1 MAQLIPV
8 RLLVPLLL
16 CLFSG
21 VSLAGEGAHALPL
34 YAEPIIEGLPIT
46 NSMVMVWLGAL
57 IIILFC
63 RMATKKMQ
71 LVPAGLQNFAEW
83 IVESLYNFL
92 EGILGKDLCKRTF
105 WFFATIFLMI
115 LVCNWSGLIP
125 GMGTVGKVY
134 ADGHYVPFL
143 RGANADLNMTAAM
156 AFTFALLWVYWSV
169 QENGFKGFLAHIF
182 APKGSFDGFM
192 KVFMIFIFFAV
203 GLLEVV
209 SIAMRP
215 IALSFR
221 LYGNIFAGENI
232 LESMMHAVHPALAW
246 LPPMPFYF
254 LEVLVGFIQAL
265 VFMLL
270 TAVFLKLMCDH
281 GDEHEEEHAH

>member
-1 MAQLIPV
+1 MAQLLSV
-8 RLLVPLLL
+8 RTLVPVLL
-16 CLFSG
+16 CLISG
-21 VSLAGEGAHALPL
+21 VTLAGEEAHVLPL
-34 YAEPIIEGLPIT
+34 YAEPAFKGLPVT
-46 NSMVMVWLGAL
+46 NSMIMVWLAAA
-57 IIILFC
+57 IIIIFC
-63 RMATKKMQ
+63 RMATKQMQ
-71 LVPAGLQNFAEW
+71 LVPAGMQNFAEW
-83 IVESLYNFL
+83 VFETLYNFL
-92 EGILGKDLCKRTF
+92 EGILGKDVCKRTF

-115 LVCNWSGLIP
+115 LVCNWSGLVP
-125 GMGTVGKVY
+125 GMGTIGRIEG
-134 ADGHYVPFL
+134 GHYVPFL
-143 RGANADLNMTAAM
+143 RGANADLNMTAGM

-169 QENGFKGFLAHIF
+169 QENGIKGFLAHIF
-182 APKGSFDGFM
+182 APKGNFNGFM
-192 KVFMIFIFFAV
+192 KLFMIFIFFAV

-232 LESMMHAVHPALAW
+232 LESMMQAVPPYLAW

-281 GDEHEEEHAH
+281 GDEHDEEHAH

>member
-1 MAQLIPV
+1 MAQLFSVRTLIPV
-8 RLLVPLLL
+8 FL
-16 CLFSG
+16 CLLSG
-21 VSLAGEGAHALPL
+21 VTLAGEEVHVLPL
-34 YAEPIIEGLPIT
+34 YAEPIIEGVPIT

-63 RMATKKMQ
+63 RAATKKMQ
-71 LVPAGLQNFAEW
+71 LVPTGVQNFAEW
-83 IVESLYNFL
+83 VVESLYNFL
-92 EGILGKDLCKRTF
+92 EGILGKDVCKRTF

-115 LVCNWSGLIP
+115 LVCNWSGLVP
-125 GMGTVGKVY
+125 GMGTVGRIT
-134 ADGHYVPFL
+134 DGHYVPFL
-143 RGANADLNMTAAM
+143 RGANADLNMTAGM

-169 QENGFKGFLAHIF
+169 RENGVKGFLAHIF
-182 APKGSFDGFM
+182 APKGKFSGFM
-192 KVFMIFIFFAV
+192 RIFMIFIFFAV

-232 LESMMHAVHPALAW
+232 LESMMQAVPPYLAW

-281 GDEHEEEHAH
+281 DEDHDEEHAH

>member
-1 MAQLIPV
+1 MAQLLSV
-8 RLLVPLLL
+8 RTLVPVLL
-16 CLFSG
+16 CLLTG
-21 VSLAGEGAHALPL
+21 VTFAGEEAHVLPL
-34 YAEPIIEGLPIT
+34 YAEPAIKGLPIT
-46 NSMVMVWLGAL
+46 NSMIMVWLAAA
-57 IIILFC
+57 IIIVFC
-63 RMATKKMQ
+63 RMATKQMQ

-83 IVESLYNFL
+83 VVETLYNFL
-92 EGILGKDLCKRTF
+92 EGILGKDVCKRTF

-125 GMGTVGKVY
+125 GMGTIGRIEG
-134 ADGHYVPFL
+134 GHYVPFL
-143 RGANADLNMTAAM
+143 RGANADLNMTAGM

-169 QENGFKGFLAHIF
+169 QENGIKGFLAHIF
-182 APKGSFDGFM
+182 APKGDFNGFM
-192 KVFMIFIFFAV
+192 KLFMMFIFFAV

-232 LESMMHAVHPALAW
+232 LESMMQAVPPYLAW

-281 GDEHEEEHAH
+281 GDEHDEEHAH